1 MRRRFL
7 LLAALIPLI
16 LGPFVLIALYVE
28 LPILVLEPGPAP
40 DVAERSKIAAQTFP
54 SKGSIHL
61 TTARVNAP
69 GGSTA
74 VEILE
79 GLLDGDKHVLPRE
92 AVYPS
97 GRSDEQTEG
106 VQAAQMTQSESAA
119 ATAALNALG
128 MPSIEDGVFV
138 NEVVTGAPA
147 ARRIEAGDVIV
158 TIEGSPVTTVSQL
171 ESALEMRKPGD
182 DVAIEVRRGGDT
194 KKLTVSTAESSDEK
208 GRAEIG
214 VKVSQSHRSPI
225 EIAIDA
231 EDIGGPSAGLMFAL
245 SIYDRL
251 IPEDLTGGRKIAG
264 TGTIENTA
272 DRSARVG
279 EVGAVD
285 LKIKAARKIGA
296 DVFVV
301 PRGEAREARAAAAP
315 NMTVIAVSTL
325 SDAISQLRRLAQA
338 PAERS

>member
-1 MRRRFL
+1 VKRRSL
-7 LLAALIPLI
+7 LLAALIALT
-16 LGPFVLIALYVE
+16 LGPFVLIALFVE

-40 DVAERSKIAAQTFP
+40 DVARRSKIGAHTFP
-54 SKGSIHL
+54 SEGSIHL
-61 TTARVNAP
+61 TTARVNSP
-69 GGSTA
+69 SGSTA
-74 VEILE
+74 VEIVE
-79 GLLDGDKHVLPRE
+79 GLVDGDKHVLPRE
-92 AVYPS
+92 AVYPA
-97 GRSDEQTEG
+97 GRSEQETKG
-106 VQAAQMTQSESAA
+106 VQAAQMSQSESAA

-138 NEVVTGAPA
+138 NEVVTGVPA

-158 TIEGSPVTTVSQL
+158 AVGGSPVTTVSQL
-171 ESALEMRKPGD
+171 GSALEKRRPGD
-182 DVAIEVRRGGDT
+182 EVELEVRRGGDT
-194 KKLTVSTAESSDEK
+194 KKVTVRTVESGDEEGK
-208 GRAEIG
+208 AEIG

-251 IPEDLTGGRKIAG
+251 TPEDLTGGRKIAG
-264 TGTIENTA
+264 TGTIENSG
-272 DRSARVG
+272 RSARIG

-301 PRGEAREARAAAAP
+301 PRGELREAQAAAAP
-315 NMTVIAVSTL
+315 NMTVIGVSTF
-325 SDAISQLRRLAQA
+325 SEAISQLRRLAEA
-338 PAERS
+338 PAERP